1 MSNGRQ
7 RFEAGREQK
16 CVTVNDKRQREE
28 ACHTTFQHEHLVS
41 HLFLRVEGME
51 VVIVGELGSAAHVL
65 ERKKT
70 DSVHPID

>member
-1 MSNGRQ
+1 MRHG
-7 RFEAGREQK
+7 
-16 CVTVNDKRQREE
+16 KRQREE